1 MEDRR
6 KLVLKGIVDQYIKS
20 AEPVSSQTLLERY
33 NLGVCSAT
41 IRNDMQYLEEQ
52 GYIEKPYSS
61 SGRVPTEKGYRF
73 FVDWLLEL
81 SELTKREQSAI
92 TEYYRFR
99 RQELDPLLRNTAF
112 LLANLTGLV
121 GFILSP
127 RLEETRLEQI
137 SLVRLG
143 PEQLLV
149 VLVSNLGLVES
160 QVIDLPLGPREL
172 EEAGALLGERLRGQR
187 FREIVQETQ
196 RFFELEEEKG
206 SWIEPA
212 VRNSFEVL
220 REVIARGIKRRLY
233 LEGLPN
239 LMELLLKEK
248 GHGDDTQGVVR
259 LLGDERRLAA
269 LVEEASQEGEIK
281 VLIGTENPLPELHR
295 CSLVTMGYGY
305 RGVLGV
311 LGPIRMDY
319 SKAVSV
325 VKYVASRLQTILM
338 VAEREASTATPGPY
352 PHSQQPH
359 RAEEVKD

>member
-1 MEDRR
+1 MRGMDQRR
-6 KLVLKGIVDQYIKS
+6 RLVLKGIVDQYIKS
-20 AEPVSSQTLLERY
+20 AEPVSSQTLLEKY

-61 SGRVPTEKGYRF
+61 SGRVPTQKGYRF

-81 SELTKREQSAI
+81 SELTKREQFAI

-137 SLVRLG
+137 SLVQLG

-160 QVIDLPLGPREL
+160 QVIDLSLDPQEL
-172 EEAGALLGERLRGQR
+172 EEVNALLGERLRGQR
-187 FREIVQETQ
+187 FSEIVRETQ
-196 RFFELEEEKG
+196 RFFELEGESE

-248 GHGDDTQGVVR
+248 EWGGDSRGQGQGVVK

-269 LVEEASQEGEIK
+269 LVEEVSREGEIK

-319 SKAVSV
+319 SKVVSV
-325 VKYVASRLQTILM
+325 VKYVASRLQTILT
-338 VAEREASTATPGPY
+338 VAERE
-352 PHSQQPH
+352 
-359 RAEEVKD
+359 EVRD